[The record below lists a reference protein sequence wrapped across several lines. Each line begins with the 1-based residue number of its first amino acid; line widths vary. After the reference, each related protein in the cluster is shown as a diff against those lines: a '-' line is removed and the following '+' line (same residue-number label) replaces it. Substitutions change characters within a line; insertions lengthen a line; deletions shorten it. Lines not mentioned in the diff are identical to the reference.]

1 MNGMSHINNEKT
13 YNKQKNRVTMKKP
26 ISFKNGYGLTLRGF
40 AYIPR
45 YERKKTN
52 KEHSQQKNDTAI
64 LFLHGFPGNC
74 EGGTAKRIGK
84 SFSQLGYLTMVFDF
98 NGTRSSDG
106 KFEDKLMSKEMKDIK
121 YAIDFLYKNYKFKK
135 LVVIG
140 HSTGAI
146 DAALYAYHD
155 KRINKLILMGAES
168 NLKHSVMYDFTDQQV
183 HDFWTK
189 GYIVYTHGKKWLR
202 NKKLKKA
209 FYDEFFTL
217 DIKKSIKKY
226 KRPLLIIHGEKDEA
240 IPLTD
245 PKELYHF
252 AHKSKKLVIVKDA
265 DHRFTK
271 KKYWDVLVREIEKF
285 IV

>member
-1 MNGMSHINNEKT
+1 MK
-13 YNKQKNRVTMKKP
+13 TMKKP

-40 AYIPR
+40 VYTPKS
-45 YERKKTN
+45 EKKKTN
-52 KEHSQQKNDTAI
+52 KKDDTAI

-74 EGGTAKRIGK
+74 EGGTAKKMGTT
-84 SFSQLGYLTMVFDF
+84 FSKKGYLIMVFDF

-106 KFEDKLMSKEMKDIK
+106 KFEDKLMSKEVADIK
-121 YAIDFLYKNYKFKK
+121 YAINFLEKNYTYKK

-146 DAALYAYHD
+146 DVSLYAHKD
-155 KRINKLILMGAES
+155 KRISKLVLMGAES
-168 NLKHSVMYDFTDQQV
+168 NLKHSVRYDFTDEQV

-189 GYIVYTHGKKWLR
+189 GYIVYKHGREWLK

-209 FYDEFFTL
+209 FYDEFFVL

-226 KRPLLIIHGEKDEA
+226 RRPLLIIHGEKDEA

-245 PKELYHF
+245 PKELYRF
-252 AHKSKKLVIVKDA
+252 ANKPKKLVIIPGA

-271 KKYWDVLVREIEKF
+271 KKYWDLLVMEIEKF
-285 IV
+285 IA